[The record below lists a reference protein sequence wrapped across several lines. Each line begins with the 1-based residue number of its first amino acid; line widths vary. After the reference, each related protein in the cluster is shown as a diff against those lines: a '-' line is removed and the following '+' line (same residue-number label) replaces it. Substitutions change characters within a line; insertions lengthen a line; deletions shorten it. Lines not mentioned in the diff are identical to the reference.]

1 MKGSIHSSA
10 PDIFMEE
17 WQEVPI
23 ETKEVSDGLDA
34 QPQELHASFELS
46 GDHLAEVRDR
56 HTMMLVTA
64 GELPET
70 QITEI
75 APERRLNWIIEEL
88 NGRRHKDGLSIPLHG
103 ADSSIIDLSKGE
115 LDGHSILRLKIGT
128 EFERTLPLPK
138 GIEHVE
144 ASLEG
149 GILDLRW

>member
-1 MKGSIHSSA
+1 
-10 PDIFMEE
+10 
-17 WQEVPI
+17 
-23 ETKEVSDGLDA
+23 
-34 QPQELHASFELS
+34 LHASFEFS

-56 HTMMLVTA
+56 HSMMLVTA

-103 ADSSIIDLSKGE
+103 ADSSIIDLSKGK
-115 LDGHSILRLKIGT
+115 LDGHSILQLKIGT

-144 ASLEG
+144 AILEG